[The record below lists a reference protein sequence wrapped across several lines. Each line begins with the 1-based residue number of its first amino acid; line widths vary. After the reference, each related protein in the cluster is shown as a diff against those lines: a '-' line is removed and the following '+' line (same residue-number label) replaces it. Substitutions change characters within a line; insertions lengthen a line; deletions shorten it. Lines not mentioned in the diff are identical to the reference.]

1 MPARH
6 LYVHV
11 PFCSRRCAYCDFSIA
26 VRRSVPVDQYV
37 TGLARELDTI
47 SDRPRTP
54 LDTVYLGGGTPSR
67 LGIDGISRV
76 LDLVR
81 SRFELAEDAEVTI
94 EANPED
100 ITTEAV
106 AAWRTSG
113 VNRLSIGIQT
123 FSDEVL
129 RWMHRVHS
137 ADEGRRAIDAARSGG
152 IDNFSI
158 DLIFALPEG
167 IERRWDA
174 DLEQALLLE
183 PPHISLYGLTIEAS
197 TPLARWES
205 RGLVAPSNEDMYARE
220 FLLADS
226 LASAAGYRHYE
237 VSNFAR
243 PGFES
248 RHNSAY
254 WTGASYIGIGPSA
267 HSYDGTSRQWNVPA
281 YAEWAA
287 RLTRGDSIVADAEVL
302 DEGNRASEKVYLGL
316 RTDRGLHAR
325 EGDLEI
331 AERWRGEGWARIDD
345 DVVRLTPEGWLRLDS
360 LAAGLTGF

>member
-1 MPARH
+1 MPASH

-26 VRRSVPVDQYV
+26 VRRSVPVDDYV
-37 TGLARELDTI
+37 SGLTLELDRLA
-47 SDRPRTP
+47 DRPRTT

-67 LGIDGISRV
+67 LGVEGISRV

-81 SRFELAEDAEVTI
+81 SRFDVAADAEVTI

-100 ITTEAV
+100 ITSASV
-106 AAWRTSG
+106 GGWQTSG

-137 ADEGRRAIDAARSGG
+137 ADEGRRAIDTARAGG
-152 IDNFSI
+152 IENFSI

-167 IERRWDA
+167 VERRWDA
-174 DLEQALLLE
+174 DLEQALALE

-205 RGLVAPSNEDMYARE
+205 RGLVAPPNEDRYARE

-281 YAEWAA
+281 YADWLA
-287 RLTRGDSIVADAEVL
+287 RLNGGDSIVADAELL
-302 DEGNRASEKVYLGL
+302 DEGNRASERVYLGL
-316 RTDRGLHAR
+316 RTDRGLRAR
-325 EGDLEI
+325 EADLEI
-331 AERWRGEGWARIDD
+331 AERWRGAGWARIED